1 MFLIIVIISSGPRTR
16 LGPKTQIMI
25 ADSLGF
31 RQGLLRRKP
40 GLARS
45 AHAWY
50 NWNMSTNLDVS
61 LWAALLRRP
70 DASWRRRVL
79 DVWTAVGIAGL
90 IVFAWAEPLSGR
102 LFVRLLSAGAPPS
115 LIRWGLRPLVMALRG
130 VLVVEAFGYGYHRFF
145 QHVGW
150 LTRRSG
156 TVRRNQM
163 FHWLHHMVIYPIG
176 RFYKRDTGYVAS
188 ETGLALSWVVP
199 GWIAAALAV
208 WTHGWTL
215 ATLSFIVGIGA
226 YAKFIVDHTHAR
238 FHLAKHPW
246 MHSKYFHW
254 LEDIHHLHHWDQAN
268 NFTIVHPL
276 MDRLFGTYL
285 APETHRAEI
294 AAVASDDALTV
305 SDATNWRYLLKEA
318 TPAEHAAFISQ
329 AQRHPRSIR
338 KIELLIAALDRRLA
352 VKPAEAEALD
362 LHARAQ
368 GLLALVRPETAAA

>member
-1 MFLIIVIISSGPRTR
+1 MN
-16 LGPKTQIMI
+16 
-25 ADSLGF
+25 D
-31 RQGLLRRKP
+31 
-40 GLARS
+40 
-45 AHAWY
+45 
-50 NWNMSTNLDVS
+50 TNLDPS

-70 DASWRRRVL
+70 DVSLRRRLL
-79 DVWTAVGIAGL
+79 DLWTAAGILAL
-90 IVFAWAEPLSGR
+90 LAFAWAEPLSGK
-102 LFVRLLSAGAPPS
+102 LFAALISAGAPS
-115 LIRWGLRPLVMALRG
+115 ALIAWGLKPLVMALRG
-130 VLVVEAFGYGYHRFF
+130 ALFVEAFGYAYHRFF

-176 RFYKRDTGYVAS
+176 KFYKRDTGYVAS
-188 ETGLALSWVVP
+188 EKGLALSWSVP
-199 GWIAAALAV
+199 GFIAAGVAV
-208 WTHGWTL
+208 WTNGFTI
-215 ATLSFIVGIGA
+215 ATLSFIAGIAA
-226 YAKFIVDHTHAR
+226 YAKLVVDTTHSR
-238 FHLAKHPW
+238 FHLSKHPW
-246 MHSKYFHW
+246 MSSEYFHW

-318 TPAEHAAFISQ
+318 TPEEHAAFISQ

-352 VKPAEAEALD
+352 VAPAEVEALD
-362 LHARAQ
+362 LHVRAAR
-368 GLLALVRPETAAA
+368 LLSLVQPEPAVA

>member
-1 MFLIIVIISSGPRTR
+1 MNSS
-16 LGPKTQIMI
+16 
-25 ADSLGF
+25 
-31 RQGLLRRKP
+31 
-40 GLARS
+40 
-45 AHAWY
+45 
-50 NWNMSTNLDVS
+50 LDAS

-70 DASWRRRVL
+70 DNSWRRRL
-79 DVWTAVGIAGL
+79 LELWTAVGVAALIA
-90 IVFAWAEPLSGR
+90 FAWAEPFSGR
-102 LFVRLLSAGAPPS
+102 LFARLLAAGAS
-115 LIRWGLRPLVMALRG
+115 SALIAYGLKPLVMILRG
-130 VLVVEAFGYGYHRFF
+130 VLIVESFGYAYHRFF

-163 FHWLHHMVIYPIG
+163 YHWLHHMVIYPIG

-199 GWIAAALAV
+199 GWIMAGLAV

-215 ATLSFIVGIGA
+215 ATLAFVAGVAG
-226 YAKFIVDHTHAR
+226 YAKLIVDTTHSR
-238 FHLAKHPW
+238 FHLVKHPW
-246 MHSKYFHW
+246 AGSEYFHW
-254 LEDIHHLHHWDQAN
+254 LEDIHLLHHWDQAR

-329 AQRHPRSIR
+329 ARRHPRSVR
-338 KIELLIAALDRRLA
+338 KVELLLAALERRLA
-352 VKPAEAEALD
+352 AFPADADALD
-362 LHARAQ
+362 LHIRAKD
-368 GLLALVRPETAAA
+368 LFALIRPETAAA

>member
-1 MFLIIVIISSGPRTR
+1 
-16 LGPKTQIMI
+16 
-25 ADSLGF
+25 
-31 RQGLLRRKP
+31 
-40 GLARS
+40 
-45 AHAWY
+45 
-50 NWNMSTNLDVS
+50 MSKNLDVS

-70 DASWRRRVL
+70 DTSWSRRLL
-79 DVWTAVGIAGL
+79 DVWTAAGVAALIAA
-90 IVFAWAEPLSGR
+90 AWSEPLSGR
-102 LFVRLLSAGAPPS
+102 LFARLLAAGAPHA
-115 LIRWGLRPLVMALRG
+115 LIAWVLTPLVMALRG
-130 VLVVEAFGYGYHRFF
+130 VLLVEAFGYAYHRFF
-145 QHVGW
+145 QHVGR
-150 LTRRSG
+150 LTRRSS
-156 TVRRNQM
+156 TIRRNQM

-188 ETGLALSWVVP
+188 ETGLALSWTAP
-199 GWIAAALAV
+199 GLIAAALAV

-215 ATLSFIVGIGA
+215 ATLAFVAGIGL
-226 YAKFIVDHTHAR
+226 YAKFVIETTHAR

-246 MHSKYFHW
+246 SKSEYFHW

-352 VKPAEAEALD
+352 LHPAEAEALD
-362 LHARAQ
+362 LHIRARD
-368 GLLALVRPETAAA
+368 LLALVQPQAAAA